1 MKLDFFL
8 YSKECYAAFESRKPA
23 CLGSPD
29 TESEMCKKHDFVPE
43 FWGKIGGNVGFL
55 V

>member
-1 MKLDFFL
+1 MKLDFFV

-29 TESEMCKKHDFVPE
+29 TESEMCKKMILCQN
-43 FWGKIGGNVGFL
+43 FWWRSGGNEGFL